1 MLNVQELLWHL
12 SSVKQMWPVWLQPY
26 FEKKHKP
33 GQGWNVCRQ
42 SRRHQSPV
50 EPFHTEPQRADRPP
64 MGRTLPGFDNL
75 FRSYIKLYKCTGCCI
90 FEEKNWLLLWG
101 FDVFDLNVITTPTP
115 TAIIKAEQP
124 FLSFS
129 HFSKDQSSFFL
140 RFRSSIC
147 QRNSNPPTDISTSF
161 QLTA

>member
-1 MLNVQELLWHL
+1 MLNVQDLLWHL

-64 MGRTLPGFDNL
+64 MGRTLLGVHNL
-75 FRSYIKLYKCTGCCI
+75 FDHTLKAVHCTGCCV

-129 HFSKDQSSFFL
+129 HFSKDQSSFF
-140 RFRSSIC
+140 RSSIC
-147 QRNSNPPTDISTSF
+147 QRNSKSPTDKSTSF

>member
-1 MLNVQELLWHL
+1 MLNVQDLLWHL

-64 MGRTLPGFDNL
+64 MGRTLLGFDNL
-75 FRSYIKLYKCTGCCI
+75 FRSYIKLYTALAAASLRRKTDFFCEGLMFLT
-90 FEEKNWLLLWG
+90 LTSLP
-101 FDVFDLNVITTPTP
+101 TPTP
-115 TAIIKAEQP
+115 TVIIKAEQP

-129 HFSKDQSSFFL
+129 HFSKDQSSFFW
-140 RFRSSIC
+140 SSFC
-147 QRNSNPPTDISTSF
+147 QRNSKSPTDKSTSF